1 MAERAE
7 LGAVVTERLR
17 AGGLSGSERNALRA
31 ACERS
36 GTGLGVRERIDER
49 LAILLAWL
57 HVSSGRPSACGQFT
71 DDDVVA
77 QRGCRTSPSQSAR
90 WPNVETHNHAGDD
103 LAGLAAGCGG
113 GERRT
118 GSNRRRHQPTAVCA
132 QVGLPGCVDALPSP
146 KDYVLALALY
156 YSQIVCKIRF

>member
-7 LGAVVTERLR
+7 LGAVVSERLR

-36 GTGLGVRERIDER
+36 GTYLRVRERIDER

-57 HVSSGRPSACGQFT
+57 HVSSGRPSAGQFS

-90 WPNVETHNHAGDD
+90 WLNVETHNHAGDD

-118 GSNRRRHQPTAVCA
+118 GSNRRRHRPTA
-132 QVGLPGCVDALPSP
+132 GLLLSRATRVSGCVT
-146 KDYVLALALY
+146 V
-156 YSQIVCKIRF
+156 SQRLCIGFRLVIQPNSM

>member
-7 LGAVVTERLR
+7 LGAVVSERLR

-36 GTGLGVRERIDER
+36 GTYLGARERIDQR

-57 HVSSGRPSACGQFT
+57 HVSSGRPGAGSSPMTTSSRSEDA
-71 DDDVVA
+71 A
-77 QRGCRTSPSQSAR
+77 QAQANQPDGRTSKR
-90 WPNVETHNHAGDD
+90 TTMLVMIWPGWPRV
-103 LAGLAAGCGG
+103 AA

-118 GSNRRRHQPTAVCA
+118 GSNRRRHRPTAFCA
-132 QVGLPGCVDALPSP
+132 
-146 KDYVLALALY
+146 
-156 YSQIVCKIRF
+156 